1 MLISICGIQRR
12 FHFVR
17 FKVLKAGQELDFLF
31 LLFHAFPTA
40 ISGSPCWSFKLQ
52 AIKCGWSFLRILPTT
67 IPQDMEFLGAF
78 FWCKDEI
85 WIDLERFW
93 GVGAPAHYPVGQALF
108 QFGCWEFF
116 PEPMATSTLGQSLSV
131 VSCWKP
137 QERLVLFGWF
147 GLQCE
152 LVAGAFF
159 PRFIIDPST
168 EPSNFGVVDTIS
180 IDSCHNLNVMISWLV
195 SFPW

>member
-1 MLISICGIQRR
+1 MLISIFGIQRR

-17 FKVLKAGQELDFLF
+17 FKVLKAGQELDFFPAFPCFSDCNFREPLLIFQTSSYQMRMVISPDFTYYYTSGHGVSWCLF
-31 LLFHAFPTA
+31 L
-40 ISGSPCWSFKLQ
+40 
-52 AIKCGWSFLRILPTT
+52 
-67 IPQDMEFLGAF
+67 
-78 FWCKDEI
+78 CKDEI

-93 GVGAPAHYPVGQALF
+93 WVGAPAHYPVGQVLF

-147 GLQCE
+147 GLHCE